1 MISVKDLI
9 KTSNGT
15 RILRGVSFEVPPQT
29 VLGIIGASG
38 SGKTTL
44 LRCLNGL
51 ERIDG
56 GMIEADGLR
65 LEPNLSRSEYN
76 RRVNELRRKVG
87 TVFQHLY
94 LFPHLTVLGNV
105 IEAPTRATV
114 PHPKAISEAYELLE
128 SVGLKEKARR
138 YPESLSGGEQ
148 QRVAIARAL
157 AMHPALLMFDEPT
170 SALDPKRSA
179 GLRSLLR
186 GFVERGHTMVIVSHS
201 IGFLEGLADQL
212 LYMEAGE
219 VVEAG
224 ATDLVLNSLRD
235 PRTKDFVEQAK
246 CGIAAKPDSSASGFS
261 DLSCSRKSHG
271 LISGHTNP
279 PEPCASKAVAEQSAS
294 REIH

>member
-1 MISVKDLI
+1 
-9 KTSNGT
+9 
-15 RILRGVSFEVPPQT
+15 
-29 VLGIIGASG
+29 
-38 SGKTTL
+38 
-44 LRCLNGL
+44 LNGL

-56 GMIEADGLR
+56 GVIEADGLR
-65 LEPNLSRSEYN
+65 LEPNLSKHEYQ
-76 RRVNELRRKVG
+76 RRVNDLRRKVG

-105 IEAPTRATV
+105 IEAPVHVQRVSRKEAET
-114 PHPKAISEAYELLE
+114 EAYQLLE

-186 GFVERGHTMVIVSHS
+186 GFVERGHTMVVVSHS

-219 VVEAG
+219 VIEFG
-224 ATDLVLNSLRD
+224 ETNQILNSPRD

-246 CGIAAKPDSSASGFS
+246 
-261 DLSCSRKSHG
+261 
-271 LISGHTNP
+271 
-279 PEPCASKAVAEQSAS
+279 
-294 REIH
+294 

>member
-1 MISVKDLI
+1 MIRVTDLI
-9 KTSNGT
+9 KNANGA
-15 RILRGVSFEVPPQT
+15 RILRGVSFDVAPQT

-56 GMIEADGLR
+56 GAIEFDSIR
-65 LEPNLSRSEYN
+65 LETSLSAAEYA
-76 RRVNELRRKVG
+76 RRVKELRKKVG

-94 LFPHLTVLGNV
+94 LFPHLTVLGNI
-105 IEAPTRATV
+105 IEAPTHVLRV
-114 PHPKAISEAYELLE
+114 PKKQAEVEAVTLLE
-128 SVGLKEKARR
+128 SVGLKDKARR
-138 YPESLSGGEQ
+138 YPETLSGGEQ

-186 GFVERGHTMVIVSHS
+186 GTVSRGHTMVIVSHS

-212 LYMEAGE
+212 LYMEGGE
-219 VVEAG
+219 VVESG
-224 ATDLVLNSLRD
+224 AAEQILNSPRD

-246 CGIAAKPDSSASGFS
+246 MAIHSERSS
-261 DLSCSRKSHG
+261 K
-271 LISGHTNP
+271 
-279 PEPCASKAVAEQSAS
+279 
-294 REIH
+294 